1 MLKLNSVF
9 SMTELGYF
17 TLYMLPFTLLKATS
31 VKIKISAF
39 HPEQPN

>member
-1 MLKLNSVF
+1 MLKLNAVF

-17 TLYMLPFTLLKATS
+17 TLYMLPFTLPRAIS

-39 HPEQPN
+39 HAEQPN